1 MTNRIIRPIYDIQ
14 GEGHISPFVGQS
26 VTTTGIVTGVASN
39 GFYLQDPYGDNNDAT
54 SDGIFVFTNS
64 APTVRIRDK
73 VQVSGDVQ
81 EFRLSNRSDD
91 LTLTQITNLT
101 NIRVLSSNNPLPTAV
116 VIGEDRTVPTEIIDD
131 DGLTDFNEATDSIDF
146 YESLEGMRVQIN
158 NAVAVAPTNRFGE
171 IWTVPGDVN
180 PTGVNNRGGITI
192 SDGDFNPERIQID
205 DTLLNGTSPI
215 VNVGDE
221 LGTVTGVLSYS
232 FGNFELQ
239 STEPIRA
246 TSGNLTPEITNLVSS
261 ANQVTIA
268 SFNVENLD
276 PNSQDRD
283 DDIGDGK
290 FNAIAFQVINNL
302 QSPDIIA
309 LQEVQ
314 DNNGTI
320 DDGNVDARE
329 TYETLINAIVA
340 AGGPQYSFFDIPPVD
355 RQDGGQPGGNIR
367 VGYLYNP
374 NRVTINTDSAQ
385 RIGVGETAFD
395 NTRKSLLT
403 EFEFNGE
410 TISVINNHFSSKG
423 GSDPL
428 FGENQPPQNGQEQ
441 KRNQQAQIVNDFVDT
456 ILTNDPDANVVV
468 LGDFNTFDFEEPL
481 ETLKGAHNS
490 VLTNL
495 TETLPEDERY
505 TFIFEGNSQALDH
518 ILVSDNLVNARAEY
532 DIVHV
537 NSEFADQASDHDPI
551 LARFTLP
558 EPTIING
565 TAGSEKLTGT
575 ENNDIITGFQGRDL
589 LTGDGG
595 NDQFVYTSQRDAGD
609 LITDF
614 EMGSD
619 KIVLTELFNNN
630 GITVAN
636 YADAINRGFL
646 SFASQDNYAVVLFD
660 KDGSGDSNYQGVFRK
675 LEQEFPFPSL
685 NTNSDGSQIFLVLEN
700 VDVVELHDYSNFVI

>member
-14 GEGHISPFVGQS
+14 GDSHISPFVGQS
-26 VTTTGIVTGVASN
+26 VATTGIVTGVASN

-54 SDGIFVFTNS
+54 SDGIFVFTHS
-64 APTVRIRDK
+64 TPTVRIRDE
-73 VQVSGDVQ
+73 VQLSGDVE
-81 EFRLSNRSDD
+81 EFRPSNRSDD

-171 IWTVPGDVN
+171 ISTVPGDVN
-180 PTGVNNRGGITI
+180 ATGVNNRGGITI

-221 LGTVTGVLSYS
+221 LGTVTGILSYS

-320 DDGNVDARE
+320 DNGNVDARE

-340 AGGPQYSFFDIPPVD
+340 TGGPQYSFFDIPPVD
-355 RQDGGQPGGNIR
+355 GQDGGQPGGNIR
-367 VGYLYNP
+367 VGY
-374 NRVTINTDSAQ
+374 
-385 RIGVGETAFD
+385 
-395 NTRKSLLT
+395 
-403 EFEFNGE
+403 
-410 TISVINNHFSSKG
+410 
-423 GSDPL
+423 
-428 FGENQPPQNGQEQ
+428 
-441 KRNQQAQIVNDFVDT
+441 
-456 ILTNDPDANVVV
+456 
-468 LGDFNTFDFEEPL
+468 
-481 ETLKGAHNS
+481 
-490 VLTNL
+490 
-495 TETLPEDERY
+495 
-505 TFIFEGNSQALDH
+505 
-518 ILVSDNLVNARAEY
+518 
-532 DIVHV
+532 
-537 NSEFADQASDHDPI
+537 
-551 LARFTLP
+551 
-558 EPTIING
+558 
-565 TAGSEKLTGT
+565 
-575 ENNDIITGFQGRDL
+575 
-589 LTGDGG
+589 
-595 NDQFVYTSQRDAGD
+595 
-609 LITDF
+609 
-614 EMGSD
+614 
-619 KIVLTELFNNN
+619 
-630 GITVAN
+630 
-636 YADAINRGFL
+636 
-646 SFASQDNYAVVLFD
+646 
-660 KDGSGDSNYQGVFRK
+660 
-675 LEQEFPFPSL
+675 
-685 NTNSDGSQIFLVLEN
+685 
-700 VDVVELHDYSNFVI
+700 

>member
-1 MTNRIIRPIYDIQ
+1 M
-14 GEGHISPFVGQS
+14 
-26 VTTTGIVTGVASN
+26 
-39 GFYLQDPYGDNNDAT
+39 
-54 SDGIFVFTNS
+54 
-64 APTVRIRDK
+64 
-73 VQVSGDVQ
+73 
-81 EFRLSNRSDD
+81 
-91 LTLTQITNLT
+91 
-101 NIRVLSSNNPLPTAV
+101 
-116 VIGEDRTVPTEIIDD
+116 
-131 DGLTDFNEATDSIDF
+131 
-146 YESLEGMRVQIN
+146 
-158 NAVAVAPTNRFGE
+158 
-171 IWTVPGDVN
+171 
-180 PTGVNNRGGITI
+180 
-192 SDGDFNPERIQID
+192 
-205 DTLLNGTSPI
+205 
-215 VNVGDE
+215 
-221 LGTVTGVLSYS
+221 
-232 FGNFELQ
+232 
-239 STEPIRA
+239 
-246 TSGNLTPEITNLVSS
+246 
-261 ANQVTIA
+261 
-268 SFNVENLD
+268 
-276 PNSQDRD
+276 
-283 DDIGDGK
+283 
-290 FNAIAFQVINNL
+290 
-302 QSPDIIA
+302 
-309 LQEVQ
+309 QEVQ

-320 DDGNVDARE
+320 DNGNVDARE

-340 AGGPQYSFFDIPPVD
+340 TGGPQYSFFDIPPVD
-355 RQDGGQPGGNIR
+355 GQDGGQPGGNIR

-428 FGENQPPQNGQEQ
+428 FGENQPPHNGQEE
-441 KRNQQAQIVNDFVDT
+441 KRNQQAQILNDFVDT
-456 ILTNDPDANVVV
+456 ILTNDPDANVVL
-468 LGDFNTFDFEEPL
+468 LGDFNTFDFEKPL

-565 TAGSEKLTGT
+565 TAGSDQLTGT
-575 ENNDIITGFQGRDL
+575 DNNDIITGFQARDL
-589 LTGDGG
+589 LTGGGG
-595 NDQFVYTSQRDAGD
+595 NDQFVYTSHRDAGD
-609 LITDF
+609 QITDF
-614 EMGSD
+614 EVGSD

-646 SFASQDNYAVVLFD
+646 SFGSQDNSAVVLFN
-660 KDGSGDSNYQGVFRK
+660 KDGSDASNYQGVFRE
-675 LEQEFPFPSL
+675 LEHDFSFPSL
-685 NTNSDGSQIFLVLEN
+685 NTNSDGSQIFMVLED
-700 VDVVELHDYSNFVI
+700 VDVFELHDASNFVL